1 MTLALRELQAAFA
14 DHLLAGPRPDLV
26 AAIVGGRLPA
36 EARLRIHRHHV
47 LTSLAKVLEATF
59 PTVSRLVGEDFF
71 AGMARAFIVAEPPA
85 QPVLA
90 EYGKG
95 FAAFIDTYAPAQGL
109 PYLADMARLDWA
121 LGVAFSGS
129 FGPCLTADTLAAIPA
144 EELPARNLLLMP
156 GATLLD
162 SPYPLDRIWNAARRD
177 ASTDKVDVGA
187 GGVRLLIYRQ
197 TDDSAFLVL
206 GPGEAVFLSAL
217 ANGAALE
224 QATEAAFGCEAG
236 FDLSRSF
243 PRLLSLGVFAA
254 VQ

>member
-109 PYLADMARLDWA
+109 PYLADMARLEMAWTI
-121 LGVAFSGS
+121 V
-129 FGPCLTADTLAAIPA
+129 PAA
-144 EELPARNLLLMP
+144 LLLYIAIAQVETWADVKYVSRMP
-156 GATLLD
+156 Q
-162 SPYPLDRIWNAARRD
+162 
-177 ASTDKVDVGA
+177 A
-187 GGVRLLIYRQ
+187 GGRVTRCLHDDLDVR
-197 TDDSAFLVL
+197 
-206 GPGEAVFLSAL
+206 
-217 ANGAALE
+217 
-224 QATEAAFGCEAG
+224 
-236 FDLSRSF
+236 
-243 PRLLSLGVFAA
+243 
-254 VQ
+254 